1 MELWYSFFMATPLS
15 EAAENALSSFRHH
28 QALALQHSKR
38 ADGFLDQ
45 FLSLISYEGAKS
57 DTPAKL
63 PRCVREWT
71 AWLHANGPA
80 FRKDIYEGTG
90 VKFNERGTPHTIQWS
105 GKLNDVD
112 DDSISPNTIVRFI
125 GRSPT
130 SRRGSPPTI
139 YALWSQRYEVRP
151 KFGVGP
157 EKPTAE
163 PEPMFGVIQPT
174 AEFVERMTEAASAS
188 VTDLDMDNLS
198 PPTWDDLVN
207 GAKPWPEQPFDYYGE
222 SGPAPTEDS
231 QSNEPE
237 DGTADG

>member
-80 FRKDIYEGTG
+80 FRRDIYEGTG

-157 EKPTAE
+157 ERPTEDETAIADEHLARGEVRSAAEILKP
-163 PEPMFGVIQPT
+163 PETMLGVIQPPDGT
-174 AEFVERMTEAASAS
+174 VSMTEVRDANGWPQQA
-188 VTDLDMDNLS
+188 
-198 PPTWDDLVN
+198 WD
-207 GAKPWPEQPFDYYGE
+207 FYGQA
-222 SGPAPTEDS
+222 GDA